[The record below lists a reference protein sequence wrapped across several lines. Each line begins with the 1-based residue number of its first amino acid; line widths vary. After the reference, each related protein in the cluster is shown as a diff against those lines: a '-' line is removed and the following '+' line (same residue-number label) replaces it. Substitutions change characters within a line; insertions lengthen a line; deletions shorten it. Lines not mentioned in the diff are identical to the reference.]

1 MFRIIVIFTLICTS
15 FATLSAQDDKT
26 KKSAGPEAI
35 APPMADAGADSL
47 MVTIILK
54 YQQDKSFAELR
65 RLLEANGFWDVFPPA
80 DSRVVS
86 WNVAVGLGHIISLQ
100 MPADGVRR
108 LYLAVSNG
116 AWGAFNSE
124 VFMTYDYKPIWEDY
138 IERREDAKAE
148 REDDKK

>member
-1 MFRIIVIFTLICTS
+1 MFRIIVIFTLICSS
-15 FATLSAQDDKT
+15 FVILSAQDDKG
-26 KKSAGPEAI
+26 KKSPGPAAI
-35 APPMADAGADSL
+35 APITTEADEDSI
-47 MVTIILK
+47 MVTVILK

-138 IERREDAKAE
+138 IERRDDAKAE
-148 REDDKK
+148 RDDDKK